1 MGLCSSNCTF
11 QKLIILLT
19 KLLKIAV
26 AIYIYAQKLGRVLKN
41 INAQQSANFMEFL
54 QNPFF

>member
-26 AIYIYAQKLGRVLKN
+26 AIYAQKVGRVLKN